1 MEIAG
6 YTLIQIIFWLFLAL
20 FACGEAAMLSLN
32 EKKLEELSQNS
43 EKAEKKL
50 KSLHE
55 QTSETAAALRM
66 GSMAMGFL
74 SIGFAV
80 YGFSARLVVL
90 IWNIFCD
97 IGISAEYVINN
108 DIRWQALHWV
118 AIILIADVM
127 LTIISFFGYYIPKRL
142 ASQKAESVA
151 LSLYGLISFTSV
163 IFKPLVKTH
172 RKLSKLILKSVVS
185 TDKKDDEVSAEDIKQ
200 LVDMGNKTGTIDSEE
215 KEIIQNI
222 FEFNTTAVVEF
233 CTHRTD
239 MTVLWT
245 EDSVEEWEKTIH
257 QTRHTLYPIC
267 GESVDDVIG
276 ILNIKDYFALADK
289 SIESIKENAV
299 RPPFFVPQSM
309 TADVLF
315 KKMKQTR
322 FHFAVVVDEY
332 GGVFGIV
339 SMNDL
344 LEQIVG
350 ELEEADGITE
360 EKEIEKIDDG
370 HWKVLGNASLED
382 LEEELGIKL
391 PTDDYVN
398 FNGYVLANVGSI
410 PEDGSKF
417 ELDTDVLHI
426 EVSEINANKI
436 EQAIISVVEKD
447 VDAQDDE

>member
-1 MEIAG
+1 MKIAG
-6 YTLIQIIFWLFLAL
+6 YILIQIIFWLFFAL

-32 EKKLEELSQNS
+32 EKKLEELSENS

-55 QTSETAAALRM
+55 RSSETTAALRL
-66 GSMAMGFL
+66 GSMTMGFL
-74 SIGFAV
+74 AVGFAV
-80 YGFSARLVVL
+80 YGFGTRLAVALWRTV
-90 IWNIFCD
+90 F
-97 IGISAEYVINN
+97 GSISPEIIMSN
-108 DIRWQALHWV
+108 DIRWQAAHWAAILIIS
-118 AIILIADVM
+118 AIILIIV
-127 LTIISFFGYYIPKRL
+127 SFFGYFIPKRL
-142 ASQKAESVA
+142 ASQRAENVA
-151 LSLYGLISFTSV
+151 ISLYGLIFLTSAV
-163 IFKPLVKTH
+163 FKPLVKMH
-172 RKLSKLILKSVVS
+172 RALSKLILKSVVS
-185 TDKKDDEVSAEDIKQ
+185 TDKKEDEVSAEDIKQ
-200 LVDMGNKTGTIDSEE
+200 LVDMGNKTGTIDTEE

-222 FEFNTTAVVEF
+222 FEFNSTAVMEF

-245 EDSVEEWEKTIH
+245 EDSPEEWEKIIH
-257 QTRHTLYPIC
+257 ETRHTLYPVC
-267 GESVDDVIG
+267 GESVDDVVG

-289 SIESIKENAV
+289 SIENIKANAI

-309 TADVLF
+309 NADVLF

-339 SMNDL
+339 TINDL

-360 EKEIEKIDDG
+360 EKEIEKIDDS
-370 HWKVLGNASLED
+370 HWKVLGSASLAD
-382 LEEELGIKL
+382 LEEELDVKL

-410 PEDGSKF
+410 PDDGSKF
-417 ELDTDVLHI
+417 QIDTDVLHI

-436 EQAIISVVEKD
+436 EKAVISVIEEK
-447 VDAQDDE
+447 EEE

>member
-1 MEIAG
+1 MEITG
-6 YTLIQIIFWLFLAL
+6 YILLQIVFWLLFAL

-32 EKKLEELSQNS
+32 EKKLEELSQNN
-43 EKAEKKL
+43 EKTEEKL

-55 QTSETAAALRM
+55 RSTETTAALRL

-74 SIGFAV
+74 AVGFAV
-80 YGFSARLVVL
+80 YGFGTRLAAAIWRVL
-90 IWNIFCD
+90 LGD
-97 IGISAEYVINN
+97 IRAEYVMTN
-108 DIRWQALHWV
+108 DIGWQAVHWAAILIIS
-118 AIILIADVM
+118 AIILIVV
-127 LTIISFFGYYIPKRL
+127 SFFGYFIPKRL
-142 ASQKAESVA
+142 ASQKAENVA
-151 LSLYGLISFTSV
+151 LSLYGLISFTTI
-163 IFKPLVKTH
+163 IFKPLVKMH
-172 RKLSKLILKSVVS
+172 RALSKLILKGVVS
-185 TDKKDDEVSAEDIKQ
+185 TDKKEDEVSAEDIKQ

-222 FEFNTTAVVEF
+222 FEFNSTEVMEF

-245 EDSVEEWEKTIH
+245 EDSTEEWERIIH
-257 QTRHTLYPIC
+257 ETRHTLYPVC
-267 GESVDDVIG
+267 GESIDDVVG

-289 SIESIKENAV
+289 SIENIKANAI

-309 TADVLF
+309 NADTLF

-339 SMNDL
+339 SINDL

-350 ELEEADGITE
+350 ELEEADGIIE
-360 EKEIEKIDDG
+360 EKEIEKIDDS
-370 HWKVLGNASLED
+370 HWKVLGSVSLAD
-382 LEEELGIKL
+382 LEEELDVKL

-410 PEDGSKF
+410 PDDGTQF
-417 ELDTDVLHI
+417 EVDTDVLHI

-436 EQAIISVVEKD
+436 EKAIVTVIEK
-447 VDAQDDE
+447 EEE